1 MTPCLSNPPNL
12 SKQAI
17 TLAARRE
24 ERVAGERRPAGW
36 SRRERE
42 LGGAPGKR
50 RRPLAGVLWFVD
62 CAGEREAAAAV
73 QAAAMEEAIGGAGG
87 RRQEAVDRK
96 QREERLPFCLFINK
110 HKQNQF
116 GFWNFLG
123 LKLVLLFLVVLV
135 PGFIHFLFLTQ
146 KKWSFFF
153 WWSWFQASSIYQDHP
168 QFPVMHVVH
177 CTPHNL
183 YVVLYVAS
191 N

>member
-24 ERVAGERRPAGW
+24 ERVAGEQRPAGW

-87 RRQEAVDRK
+87 RRLEANGQETKGA
-96 QREERLPFCLFINK
+96 PFVYL
-110 HKQNQF
+110 
-116 GFWNFLG
+116 
-123 LKLVLLFLVVLV
+123 
-135 PGFIHFLFLTQ
+135 
-146 KKWSFFF
+146 
-153 WWSWFQASSIYQDHP
+153 
-168 QFPVMHVVH
+168 
-177 CTPHNL
+177 
-183 YVVLYVAS
+183 
-191 N
+191 